1 MKLSLRS
8 LIPEIM
14 LLFLLIL
21 RKINFV
27 TFLQNNLH
35 NAFL

>member
-21 RKINFV
+21 RKINFA
-27 TFLQNNLH
+27 TFLQNSLH